1 MGRKIF
7 MGGICGMGMAPLA
20 MFLRDEGCEVSGFDD
35 NPNPAVKS
43 MLLQKGVK
51 FCESKK
57 PDFDTDEFIITS
69 ALKYVEQNLKDAPCK
84 KFLRRGV
91 ALAEIANK
99 RRLIGVCG
107 SHGKTTT
114 TSLISHA
121 ISTLNLDAGYITGAI
136 PNGIPPQKFCEKNKI
151 LAAELDESDGTIE
164 NFSPEITVAL
174 NGDLDHTDTYPDLKS
189 LEEMFARLFSRTKK
203 YIVIPEGDGLLKRAA
218 DSAKAETIFVKCPK
232 DDFMMSDKLMA
243 LCALNL
249 AFERDFSLSVFDEF
263 KGVGRRQEI
272 LKDDGEILAVAD
284 YAHHPS
290 EIAAFFSWLD
300 KNSPQNKLVFFQP
313 HRYSRTKRFAK
324 DFQKILQSRADKGDK
339 IYILPVY
346 PASEPFE
353 EGGSEKN
360 IANSNLML
368 ANFQDIGHILNEFKR
383 NAESKFCAAFIG
395 AGDIYFYAKKLF

>member
-7 MGGICGMGMAPLA
+7 MGGVCGMGMAPLA
-20 MFLRDEGCEVSGFDD
+20 MFLVDEGCEVSGFDD
-35 NPNPAVKS
+35 NPNPALKS
-43 MLLQKGVK
+43 MLLAKGVK

-57 PDFDTDEFIITS
+57 PDFDADEFIITS
-69 ALKYVEQNLKDAPCK
+69 ALKYEEKNLKSCSCK
-84 KFLRRGV
+84 KFLRRGT
-91 ALAEIANK
+91 ALSEIASK
-99 RRLIGVCG
+99 RRLVGICG

-114 TSLISHA
+114 TSLFSHA
-121 ISTLNLDAGYITGAI
+121 ISSLNLDAGYITGAI
-136 PNGIPPQKFCEKNKI
+136 PNGIPPQKFCQKNKI

-174 NGDLDHTDTYPDLKS
+174 NGDLDHTDTYSDLKS

-203 YIVIPEGDGLLKRAA
+203 YIVIPEGDELLRRASA
-218 DSAKAETIFVKCPK
+218 SAKAETVFVKCPK
-232 DDFMMSDKLMA
+232 DDFMLADKLMA

-249 AFERDFSLSVFDEF
+249 AFERNFSLSVFDGF

-272 LKDDGEILAVAD
+272 LRDDGEIFAVAD
-284 YAHHPS
+284 YAHHPT
-290 EIAAFFSWLD
+290 ELAAFFNWLD
-300 KNSPQNKLVFFQP
+300 KNSPQKKLVFFQP

-324 DFQKILQSRADKGDK
+324 DFQKTLQARADKGDE
-339 IYILPVY
+339 IRILPVY
-346 PASEPFE
+346 PASEPFD

-360 IANSNLML
+360 IANANLML
-368 ANFQDIGHILNEFKR
+368 ANFQDIEHILSEFKR